1 MLHTRHI
8 MNRAVGVRLP
18 YLLALPDDYEHN
30 TNTYPLLLFLHGAG
44 ERGSDLQAV
53 RTQGLPRALLNG
65 LSLPFIVV
73 APQCPV
79 NDTWDHHRFG
89 LTALLDEIGS
99 QYRVDPDRVYLTG
112 LSMGGFGTFD
122 LAQAFP
128 ERFAALA
135 PVCGGVRRLADAP
148 TTARRLKSLPIWVFH
163 GALDDIVPLAASE
176 QIVDALKAE
185 GADVQFTV
193 YPDKYHDSWT
203 VTYDNPE
210 LYAWFQKHRRG
221 GHA

>member
-8 MNRAVGVRLP
+8 MNRAVSIRLP
-18 YLLALPDDYEHN
+18 YVLSLPNDYAQNNEA
-30 TNTYPLLLFLHGAG
+30 YPLLLFLHGAG
-44 ERGSDLQAV
+44 ERGSDLQAL
-53 RTQGLPRALLNG
+53 REHGIPRALLNG
-65 LSLPFIVV
+65 LELPFVVV

-79 NDTWDHHRFG
+79 NDTWDHHRLA
-89 LTALLDEIGS
+89 LTALLDEVGA

-128 ERFAALA
+128 ERFAAIA
-135 PVCGGVRRLADAP
+135 PICGGVRHLREVE
-148 TTARRLKSLPIWVFH
+148 TFARRLKSIPAWVFH
-163 GALDDIVPLAASE
+163 GALDDIVPLESSQ
-176 QIVDALKAE
+176 QIVDALKAI
-185 GADVQFTV
+185 GADVRFTV
-193 YPDKYHDSWT
+193 YPDLQHNSWT

-210 LYAWFQKHRRG
+210 LYTWFQQHRRG